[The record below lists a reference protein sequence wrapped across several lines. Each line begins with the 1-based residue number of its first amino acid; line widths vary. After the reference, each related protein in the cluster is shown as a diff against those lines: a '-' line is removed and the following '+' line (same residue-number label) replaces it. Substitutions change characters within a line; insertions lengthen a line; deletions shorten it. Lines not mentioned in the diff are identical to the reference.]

1 MKKKIFGFTL
11 IEMLIVVALV
21 STLGVGILAFLRESS
36 NEKGASQMRMQAEL
50 AGEAQS
56 IIYEVKT
63 LFNRSR
69 DFLYTAG
76 TGSGQGA
83 LVLRADMR
91 ACDVF
96 DPSTSSANFT
106 SVGILCCGPNTTL
119 TADKPGG
126 GTISLTSACDQDWGL
141 SIFEFDGSGNP
152 KRSTCKRNIAEMHV
166 FKIGSDTVRN
176 RTTPADIIN
185 IDFVGKTA
193 LQSDGT
199 WNPRVKSLYFQ
210 LVTSPGNID
219 GAPLVTCSRVGLF

>member
-1 MKKKIFGFTL
+1 MKKNIFGFTL

-21 STLGVGILAFLRESS
+21 STLGVGILAFLRNSS
-36 NEKGASQMRMQAEL
+36 NEKSISQMRMQAEL

-56 IIYEVKT
+56 IIYEIKA

-76 TGSGQGA
+76 TESGQGA

-96 DPSTSSANFT
+96 DPSTSSENFT
-106 SVGILCCGPNTTL
+106 SVGILCCGPQMTL
-119 TADKPGG
+119 TANKPGG
-126 GTISLTSACDQDWGL
+126 GTLSLTSACDKDWGL
-141 SIFEFDGSGNP
+141 SIFEFDGSGNL

-166 FKIGSDTVRN
+166 FKVGSDTFRN
-176 RTTPADIIN
+176 RASPQDIAN

-199 WNPRVKSLYFQ
+199 WNPRVKSLFFQ
-210 LVTSPGNID
+210 LVASPGNIES
-219 GAPLVTCSRVGLF
+219 APLVTCSRVGLF